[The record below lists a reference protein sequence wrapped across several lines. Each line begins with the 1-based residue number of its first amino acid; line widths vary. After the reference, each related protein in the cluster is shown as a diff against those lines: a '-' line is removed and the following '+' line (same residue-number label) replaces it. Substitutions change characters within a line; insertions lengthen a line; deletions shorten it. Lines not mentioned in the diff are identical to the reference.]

1 MADTITA
8 LPTPPAQSSNKN
20 EKRVQRAKSRIFKAA
35 GSDPS
40 ELFGKHAPQSW
51 GQSLLEQLATT
62 IELVHKGKAGI
73 TVEQLIARLKEEADR
88 DQTAK
93 GVVSNGIVTR
103 IRLEIG
109 GKSQGCAPQ
118 DEEDEVGDPDGDA
131 NMTSSPSKG
140 RPLKRRRKNPEPEPE
155 TQAVNTED
163 KRDTEDEEDAE
174 DSRDI
179 IASPSAE
186 AKGPLPIEEYHKRI
200 AAHRH
205 RLKLFET
212 DRDAA
217 QSRLDQKDPLNNALQ
232 ESTAI
237 RDSARTKA
245 QESAAAFTELEA
257 LVARHGDILPETVR
271 DSIPHAKQKS
281 DEANRGAEQAEVD
294 LAAAQKRVD
303 ELAADEPALQ
313 DTVVIMTEGVA
324 GCLDDIDKEEKDMD
338 AALCMQSIQRLTW
351 EVLRAKPVEQV
362 NDLRS
367 LVDDM
372 LASGEGVE

>member
-8 LPTPPAQSSNKN
+8 LPTPPAQSSSKN
-20 EKRVQRAKSRIFKAA
+20 ETRVQRAKNRILKAA

-40 ELFGKHAPQSW
+40 ELFGKHAPRSW

-62 IELVHKGKAGI
+62 LELVKKGKAGI
-73 TVEQLIARLKEEADR
+73 SVEQLVSHLKEEADR
-88 DQTAK
+88 DPTAK

-103 IRLEIG
+103 IRLEITS
-109 GKSQGCAPQ
+109 KSQGCAPQ
-118 DEEDEVGDPDGDA
+118 DEEVEVAESDGDA
-131 NMTSSPSKG
+131 HMTSSPSKG

-155 TQAVNTED
+155 PQAVGTED
-163 KRDTEDEEDAE
+163 KQDTENEEAE

-179 IASPSAE
+179 ASPSPE
-186 AKGPLPIEEYHKRI
+186 AKGPLPIEDYHKRI

-205 RLKLFET
+205 RLKLFEN

-232 ESTAI
+232 EATAI
-237 RDSARTKA
+237 RDSTRTKA
-245 QESAAAFTELEA
+245 QESATALTELEA
-257 LVARHGDILPETVR
+257 LVARHGDILPATVR

-281 DEANRGAEQAEVD
+281 DEANRAAEIAEADVEV
-294 LAAAQKRVD
+294 AQKRVD

-313 DTVVIMTEGVA
+313 DIVVIMTEGIA
-324 GCLDDIDKEEKDMD
+324 GCLDDIDKEEKDLD
-338 AALCMQSIQRLTW
+338 AALCIQSIQRLTW
-351 EVLRAKPVEQV
+351 KVLRAKPVEQV

>member
-8 LPTPPAQSSNKN
+8 LLTPPAQSSSKN
-20 EKRVQRAKSRIFKAA
+20 ETRVQRAKNRILKAA

-40 ELFGKHAPQSW
+40 ELFGKHAPRSW

-62 IELVHKGKAGI
+62 LELAKKGKAGI
-73 TVEQLIARLKEEADR
+73 AVEQLVARLKEEAGR
-88 DQTAK
+88 DPTAK

-103 IRLEIG
+103 IRLEITS
-109 GKSQGCAPQ
+109 KSRECAPQ
-118 DEEDEVGDPDGDA
+118 DEEDEVEESDGDA
-131 NMTSSPSKG
+131 HMTSSPSKG
-140 RPLKRRRKNPEPEPE
+140 RPLKRR
-155 TQAVNTED
+155 TED
-163 KRDTEDEEDAE
+163 KQDTENEEEAE

-179 IASPSAE
+179 ASPSPE
-186 AKGPLPIEEYHKRI
+186 AKGPLPIENYHKRI

-205 RLKLFET
+205 RLKLFEN

-217 QSRLDQKDPLNNALQ
+217 QLRLDQKDPLNNALQ
-232 ESTAI
+232 DATAI
-237 RDSARTKA
+237 RDSTRTKA
-245 QESAAAFTELEA
+245 QESATALTELEA
-257 LVARHGDILPETVR
+257 LVARHGDILPATVR

-281 DEANRGAEQAEVD
+281 DEANRAAEKAEADVE
-294 LAAAQKRVD
+294 AAQRRVD

-313 DTVVIMTEGVA
+313 DIVVIMTEGIA
-324 GCLDDIDKEEKDMD
+324 GCLDDIDKEEKDLD
-338 AALCMQSIQRLTW
+338 AALCIQSIQRLTW
-351 EVLRAKPVEQV
+351 KVLRAKPVEQV

>member
-20 EKRVQRAKSRIFKAA
+20 EKRVQRAKNRILKAA
-35 GSDPS
+35 GSEPS

-62 IELVHKGKAGI
+62 IELANKGKAGI
-73 TVEQLIARLKEEADR
+73 TVEQLVARLKEEADR

-103 IRLEIG
+103 IRLEIM
-109 GKSQGCAPQ
+109 GKSQGCAPR
-118 DEEDEVGDPDGDA
+118 DEEDEVGDSDGDTH
-131 NMTSSPSKG
+131 MTASPSKG
-140 RPLKRRRKNPEPEPE
+140 RPFKRRRKNPETDPEP
-155 TQAVNTED
+155 QAVGTED
-163 KRDTEDEEDAE
+163 KQDTEDDEDAE
-174 DSRDI
+174 GSQR
-179 IASPSAE
+179 IASPSPE

-205 RLKLFET
+205 RLKLFEN

-217 QSRLDQKDPLNNALQ
+217 QARLGQKDTLNNALQ
-232 ESTAI
+232 EATAI
-237 RDSARTKA
+237 RDSSSRNA
-245 QESAAAFTELEA
+245 QESAAALSELEA
-257 LVARHGDILPETVR
+257 LVARHGDILPSSVR
-271 DSIPHAKQKS
+271 DSIPQAKQTS
-281 DEANRGAEQAEVD
+281 DEANREAEQAEAD
-294 LAAAQKRVD
+294 MEAAQKKVD
-303 ELAADEPALQ
+303 ELAADEQALQ
-313 DTVVIMTEGVA
+313 DTVVLMTEGVA

-338 AALCMQSIQRLTW
+338 AALCLQSMQRLTW

-362 NDLRS
+362 NDLWS

>member
-8 LPTPPAQSSNKN
+8 LPTPPAQSINKN
-20 EKRVQRAKSRIFKAA
+20 EKRVQRAKNRIFKAA
-35 GSDPS
+35 GSEPP

-62 IELVHKGKAGI
+62 IELANKGKAGI
-73 TVEQLIARLKEEADR
+73 TVEQLVARLKEEAER

-93 GVVSNGIVTR
+93 GVISNGIVTR
-103 IRLEIG
+103 IRLEIT
-109 GKSQGCAPQ
+109 GKSRAPQ
-118 DEEDEVGDPDGDA
+118 DEEDEVAESDGDA
-131 NMTSSPSKG
+131 HMTSSPSKG

-155 TQAVNTED
+155 TQAINTED

-174 DSRDI
+174 DSRD

-200 AAHRH
+200 AARRH
-205 RLKLFET
+205 RLKLFEN

-232 ESTAI
+232 EATAI
-237 RDSARTKA
+237 RDSARA
-245 QESAAAFTELEA
+245 NARESAAAFTELHA
-257 LVARHGDILPETVR
+257 LVARHGDILPVTVR
-271 DSIPHAKQKS
+271 NSIPHAKQKS
-281 DEANRGAEQAEVD
+281 DEANRKAEQAEVD
-294 LAAAQKRVD
+294 LAEAQKRVD
-303 ELAADEPALQ
+303 EHAADEPALQ
-313 DTVVIMTEGVA
+313 DTVVLTTEGIA

-338 AALCMQSIQRLTW
+338 AASCIQSMQRLTW

-362 NDLRS
+362 IDLRS
-367 LVDDM
+367 LIDDM

>member
-20 EKRVQRAKSRIFKAA
+20 ETRVQRAKNRILKAA
-35 GSDPS
+35 GSEPS
-40 ELFGKHAPQSW
+40 ELFGKHAPKSW

-62 IELVHKGKAGI
+62 LELAKKGKAGI
-73 TVEQLIARLKEEADR
+73 TVEQLVARLKEEANR
-88 DQTAK
+88 DPTAK

-103 IRLEIG
+103 IRLEITS
-109 GKSQGCAPQ
+109 KSRGCAPQ
-118 DEEDEVGDPDGDA
+118 DEEDEVAESDGDA

-140 RPLKRRRKNPEPEPE
+140 RPLKRRRKNPEHEPEP
-155 TQAVNTED
+155 QAVHTED
-163 KRDTEDEEDAE
+163 KQDTENEEEAE

-179 IASPSAE
+179 ASPSPE
-186 AKGPLPIEEYHKRI
+186 TKGPLPIEDYHKRI
-200 AAHRH
+200 AAYRH
-205 RLKLFET
+205 RLKLFEN

-232 ESTAI
+232 DATAI
-237 RDSARTKA
+237 RDNTRTKA
-245 QESAAAFTELEA
+245 QESATALTELES
-257 LVARHGDILPETVR
+257 LVARHGDILPATVR

-281 DEANRGAEQAEVD
+281 DEANREAEQAEVD

-313 DTVVIMTEGVA
+313 DTVVIMTEGIA
-324 GCLDDIDKEEKDMD
+324 GCLDDIEKEEKDMD
-338 AALCMQSIQRLTW
+338 AALCMQSLQRLTW
-351 EVLRAKPVEQV
+351 EVLKAKPVEQV

-367 LVDDM
+367 LIDDM